1 MQPGNLVK
9 ITRASIGIPN
19 GTIGLIL
26 KVYPGAGPLAGDLAD
41 IRICNAQQ
49 RTVRRLERDLEVISA
64 SR

>member
-9 ITRASIGIPN
+9 ITRASIGIPS

-26 KVYPGAGPLAGDLAD
+26 KAYPGGSDVDDMID
-41 IRICNAQQ
+41 IQLCSAQQ
-49 RTVRRLERDLEVISA
+49 RTVRRLERDLEVISE

>member
-9 ITRASIGIPN
+9 ITRASIGVPE

-26 KVYPGAGPLAGDLAD
+26 KVYSGGQLPGCVTDVL
-41 IRICNAQQ
+41 ICNAQQ
-49 RTVRRLERDLEVISA
+49 RTVRRLVRDLEIVNA

>member
-41 IRICNAQQ
+41 IQLCSAQQ
-49 RTVRRLERDLEVISA
+49 RTVRRLERDLEVISE

>member
-1 MQPGNLVK
+1 MKAGELVK
-9 ITRASIGIPN
+9 IAHARIGVPE

-26 KVYPGAGPLAGDLAD
+26 KVYPGGHEADDMVDIQVCPAGGT
-41 IRICNAQQ
+41 

>member
-9 ITRASIGIPN
+9 ITRAFIGVPS
-19 GTIGLIL
+19 GSIGLIL
-26 KVYPGAGPLAGDLAD
+26 KVYPGGSEAD
-41 IRICNAQQ
+41 DMVDIQICDVRQ

>member
-1 MQPGNLVK
+1 MQAGNLVK

-26 KVYPGAGPLAGDLAD
+26 KVYPGGSDVDDMID
-41 IRICNAQQ
+41 IQLCSAQQ

>member
-1 MQPGNLVK
+1 MQVGNLVK
-9 ITRASIGIPN
+9 ITRASIGIPS

-26 KVYPGAGPLAGDLAD
+26 KVYPGGAD
-41 IRICNAQQ
+41 VDDMVDIQICNAQQ

>member
-1 MQPGNLVK
+1 VKPGELVK
-9 ITRASIGIPN
+9 IVRSRIGVPE

-26 KVYPGAGPLAGDLAD
+26 KIYPSGTEADDMVDIQVCPAGGT
-41 IRICNAQQ
+41 